1 MFVTYLKE
9 NGFLCHDKNEIEVG
23 ENRQLFCKKCKK
35 LILDVNKHLTE
46 ETLPMLSSFL
56 AKHYAT
62 WTGDLHVPCRIVIKG
77 ISGIEPCYVKI
88 SYFNLLNTIQLL
100 GTANQEFILCTNH
113 QFDVKST
120 LKAKI
125 LENFINNYMTMV
137 NNIHIENDK
146 NVEEILKFA
155 LRQMKENFNTC
166 NYNIFK
172 YYFDVI
178 CPYIKTLDSTV
189 REEVINTECPGEFFL
204 RLSKNATE
212 IRSYF
217 GKYCLPFDMLYVM
230 IYCFA
235 CHENLNVV
243 INFVLDLIAR
253 ICNKYFD
260 EPVKYHDMCKKIL
273 DSQVCFSK
281 NTPLYH
287 LVKNIREGRVAQ
299 MFNEKFYNNFAELQ
313 QLISTHFNKA
323 VSTPSEMITKFAFSQ
338 SFPFILFPE
347 SSNYYGFVC
356 MIGYGTSKINF
367 KKGTFEPK
375 TCENA
380 KAVMFFIENY
390 IKKMRN
396 FANGYMKVAQ
406 PKNMLH
412 SGMLK
417 DNLDYDSMLNTGDST
432 VEFWTLEVFQLF
444 LSVYQEM
451 EKDLNTFINLLLH

>member
-1 MFVTYLKE
+1 MFVTYLEE
-9 NGFLCHDKNEIEVG
+9 NGFLCHDKNEIDIG
-23 ENRQLFCKKCKK
+23 ENRQLFCKICKR
-35 LILDVNKHLTE
+35 LILDVNKHLTI

-56 AKHYAT
+56 AKHYAK
-62 WTGDLHVPCRIVIKG
+62 WTGDLHVPCRIVINEIPG
-77 ISGIEPCYVKI
+77 IKPSYVQI
-88 SYFNLLNTIQLL
+88 TYFNLLNAIQLL
-100 GTANQEFILCTNH
+100 GTANQEFILCKNH
-113 QFDVKST
+113 QFDATST

-137 NNIHIENDK
+137 NNIRIENDK

-155 LRQMKENFNTC
+155 LRQMKENFNAS
-166 NYNIFK
+166 NYDIFK
-172 YYFDVI
+172 YYLDVI
-178 CPYIKTLDSTV
+178 CPYLKTLDSTV

-204 RLSKNATE
+204 HLSKNATD
-212 IRSYF
+212 IRSHF

-253 ICNKYFD
+253 ICTKYFD

-273 DSQVCFSK
+273 DSQISHSK
-281 NTPLYH
+281 NTH
-287 LVKNIREGRVAQ
+287 LFYLIKNIKEGKVVEL
-299 MFNEKFYNNFAELQ
+299 FNEKFYNNFAELQ

-338 SFPFILFPE
+338 SFPFVLFPE

-380 KAVMFFIENY
+380 KAIMYFIENY

-396 FANGYMKVAQ
+396 FANGKMKVSQ
-406 PKNMLH
+406 IQNSP
-412 SGMLK
+412 
-417 DNLDYDSMLNTGDST
+417 DDEQIIETGDST
-432 VEFWTLEVFQLF
+432 VEFWTLDVFQLF

-451 EKDLNTFINLLLH
+451 EKDLKMFLQLLLH